1 MTRGR
6 GKAFFGG
13 LLGGLAGALLAP
25 RLRGPG
31 RVVLPGQFMRN
42 TRGLRGA
49 SRQFAATPCSQELA
63 GQKAEQTGGAGS
75 PVPGAARPSES
86 EDGG

>member
-31 RVVLPGQFMRN
+31 RVVLPGQFLRN
-42 TRGLRGA
+42 TMGLRGA
-49 SRQFAATPCSQELA
+49 SRRFAGTPCSRELA
-63 GQKAEQTGGAGS
+63 DQKGGRRGG
-75 PVPGAARPSES
+75 PPKGTGAARPPE
-86 EDGG
+86 EEGTD

>member
-25 RLRGPG
+25 RLRRPG
-31 RVVLPGQFMRN
+31 RVMLPGQFIRN
-42 TRGLRGA
+42 TLGLHGA
-49 SRQFAATPCSQELA
+49 SRQFAGTPCSQELA
-63 GQKAEQTGGAGS
+63 GQKAMQTGAAGPAAGGAS
-75 PVPGAARPSES
+75 QPPEEPNA
-86 EDGG
+86 

>member
-25 RLRGPG
+25 RLRGLG
-31 RVVLPGQFMRN
+31 RGVLPGQFIRN
-42 TRGLRGA
+42 TLGLHGA
-49 SRQFAATPCSQELA
+49 SRRFAGTPCSQEP
-63 GQKAEQTGGAGS
+63 AEQEAGRPDGAAEAGA
-75 PVPGAARPSES
+75 AARPPDE
-86 EDGG
+86 EGKD

>member
-25 RLRGPG
+25 RLRRPGAATLPG
-31 RVVLPGQFMRN
+31 RFIRN
-42 TRGLRGA
+42 TLGMRGA
-49 SRQFAATPCSQELA
+49 SRQFAGTPCSQELA
-63 GQKAEQTGGAGS
+63 VQRPGQAEAAGAGA
-75 PVPGAARPSES
+75 PAP
-86 EDGG
+86 EDEGG

>member
-25 RLRGPG
+25 RLRRPA
-31 RVVLPGQFMRN
+31 RAALPGQFIR
-42 TRGLRGA
+42 TC
-49 SRQFAATPCSQELA
+49 CSGWNFQLA
-63 GQKAEQTGGAGS
+63 RSNS
-75 PVPGAARPSES
+75 PM
-86 EDGG
+86 

>member
-25 RLRGPG
+25 RLRRPA
-31 RVVLPGQFMRN
+31 RAALPGQFIR
-42 TRGLRGA
+42 TTLGLHGA
-49 SRQFAATPCSQELA
+49 SRQFVGTSCSQELA
-63 GQKAEQTGGAGS
+63 GQKVASAGAPAPAPEGAG
-75 PVPGAARPSES
+75 PSQE
-86 EDGG
+86 EENG

>member
-25 RLRGPG
+25 RLRRPGAVTLPG
-31 RVVLPGQFMRN
+31 RFIRN
-42 TRGLRGA
+42 TLGLRGA
-49 SRQFAATPCSQELA
+49 SRQFAGTPCSQELA
-63 GQKAEQTGGAGS
+63 AQRPGPAESADSGPALEDEGG
-75 PVPGAARPSES
+75 
-86 EDGG
+86 

>member
-1 MTRGR
+1 MTRPR

-31 RVVLPGQFMRN
+31 HGVLPGQFIRN
-42 TRGLRGA
+42 TLGLRGA
-49 SRQFAATPCSQELA
+49 SRGFAGTPCSHELA
-63 GQKAEQTGGAGS
+63 EQKVGRPGDGPEGGAGAG
-75 PVPGAARPSES
+75 PPDEEGA
-86 EDGG
+86 D

>member
-25 RLRGPG
+25 RLRRPG
-31 RVVLPGQFMRN
+31 RGTLPGQFIR
-42 TRGLRGA
+42 TTLGLHGA
-49 SRQFAATPCSQELA
+49 SRQFAGTPCSQELA
-63 GQKAEQTGGAGS
+63 GQKAGQSLEGENG
-75 PVPGAARPSES
+75 
-86 EDGG
+86 

>member
-25 RLRGPG
+25 RLRRPG
-31 RVVLPGQFMRN
+31 RLVLPGQFVHN
-42 TRGLRGA
+42 TLGLRGA
-49 SRQFAATPCSQELA
+49 SRQFAGTPCSQELA
-63 GQKAEQTGGAGS
+63 AQTAEQTAAGGPAAGVTDQS
-75 PVPGAARPSES
+75 PEERNG
-86 EDGG
+86 